1 MEIENRKL
9 SEKLIDS
16 IEQLRK
22 AINEISV
29 YDLNTYTAIEL
40 YYKIANKINEIIQEC
55 YRYEIAVS
63 EEIVNQNDCLQYLL
77 NSGLQIEV
85 IKKINEMVKDGT
97 MDTIINQNVLQ
108 SITNQIDP
116 DVVKVHFIKRDNS
129 KADCMLI
136 ETKNNNTIIDV
147 GWETNSA
154 NLVNYLNSKG
164 INHIDNIIISHY
176 HDDHIGGIT
185 GQGFISFLN
194 STIDFTGCNVY
205 LPHPSM
211 DYSRLIDTVNNGIAK
226 TISTAEITIKNAI
239 NEKGLNIIY
248 PTENQTINLNTR
260 TTLRFMNVDNAFI
273 SQYYSYTMDNIDND
287 KGFTSYN
294 NFSIVCELVHMRK
307 KFLFTG
313 DIELPAQELLINSV
327 SENIDVY
334 KVEHHGVNRST
345 NKNFLYKVNPKFAVV
360 QNRSKIG
367 LKDRMT
373 LTYLFNKGTKIYD
386 NNTSGDVIFTSNG
399 SDIKVEADTESK
411 IDIGFNYCGQPYDLK
426 RGLSIKEN
434 EDLNNY
440 IDIGVFYCE
449 TSSICNSLTNK
460 PDNIASGGFR
470 LIVCARQ
477 TDTTPIQTIIDANGD
492 IFTRLYKNDKFS
504 DWGQLDLKNKSFI
517 TAKMTSSHTTTTS
530 ELEQLEIDTN
540 VTSTGKGLTLTN
552 NSIVVGKNINKVRV
566 SGQIGFSNDGS
577 SPQGFS
583 KIIEGYICVNNKNV
597 IRNGC
602 IQGMT
607 YSTVNLG
614 AKIIP
619 VKEGDIITIKGRTRN
634 YTGGTISSNDELT
647 YLTVEV
653 V

>member
-1 MEIENRKL
+1 MN
-9 SEKLIDS
+9 ID
-16 IEQLRK
+16 ELKNQLK
-22 AINEISV
+22 NSINEISV
-29 YDLNTYTAIEL
+29 YDFNSYTSIEL
-40 YYKIANKINEIIQEC
+40 YYKIANKVNEIIKELERHEILVSDEIIKQNNALQEMLD
-55 YRYEIAVS
+55 
-63 EEIVNQNDCLQYLL
+63 N
-77 NSGLQIEV
+77 GLHNEV
-85 IKKINEMVKDGT
+85 INKINDMVNDGT

-129 KADCMLI
+129 KADCILI

-147 GWETNSA
+147 GWETNST
-154 NLVNYLNSKG
+154 NLLNYLNSKG

-185 GQGFISFLN
+185 GQGFKSFLN

-211 DYSRLIDTVNNGIAK
+211 DYSRLIDTVNKGIAN
-226 TISTAEITIKNAI
+226 TLSTAEITIKNAI
-239 NEKGLNIIY
+239 NQKGLNIIY
-248 PTENQTINLNTR
+248 PTENQTINLNAR
-260 TTLRFMNVDNAFI
+260 TTLKFMNVDNAFI
-273 SQYYSYTMDNIDND
+273 SQYYSYTMDNVDND
-287 KGFTSYN
+287 KGYTSYN
-294 NFSIVCELVHMRK
+294 NFSLVCELVHMRK

-313 DIELPAQELLINSV
+313 DIELPAQELLLNSV

-345 NKNFLYKVNPKFAVV
+345 NKNFLYKVSPKFAVV
-360 QNRSKIG
+360 QNRNDIG

-373 LTYLFNKGTKIYD
+373 LTYLFNRGTKIYD
-386 NNTSGDVIFTSNG
+386 NNTSGDIIFTSNG

-411 IDIGFNYCGQPYDLK
+411 IDIGFNYCGQSYDLK
-426 RGLSIKEN
+426 RGLPIKEN
-434 EDLNNY
+434 EDLNNF
-440 IDIGVFYCE
+440 IDTGVFYCE

-460 PDNIASGGFR
+460 PENIASGGFR
-470 LIVCARQ
+470 LIVCSRQ
-477 TDTTPIQTIIDANGD
+477 TDTSPIQTIIDSNGD
-492 IFTRLYKNDKFS
+492 TFTRLYKTNKFS

-517 TAKMTSSHTTTTS
+517 TAKMSSSHTTTTS
-530 ELEQLEIDTN
+530 ESEQLEIDTI

-552 NSIVVGKNINKVRV
+552 NSIVVGKNITKVRV
-566 SGQIGFSNDGS
+566 SGQIGFSNNGS
-577 SPQGFS
+577 SSEGFS
-583 KIIEGYICVNNKNV
+583 KIIEGYICVNNKNE

-634 YTGGTISSNDELT
+634 YTGGTISSNGELT